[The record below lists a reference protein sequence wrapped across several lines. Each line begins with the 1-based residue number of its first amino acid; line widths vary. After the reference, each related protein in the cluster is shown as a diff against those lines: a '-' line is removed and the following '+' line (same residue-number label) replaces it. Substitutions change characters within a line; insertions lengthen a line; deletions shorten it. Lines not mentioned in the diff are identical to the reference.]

1 MSTPICSPS
10 FLREMRIRE
19 RKGTETWIEEKYESR
34 NEWTSEVWE
43 KMSPMHL
50 SRIQKTEMKKQK
62 DVTLRRQLCYWVF
75 HSDSPLVGYTWT
87 IFSFCWIKNTFDGYT
102 WNIFSF
108 CRIEKYLHE
117 SVSGFSSRHVF
128 FELLLPVQSIIAKLY
143 LDIIF

>member
-1 MSTPICSPS
+1 MNEQARFWRKCLQCICQGFSIISSLTFPI
-10 FLREMRIRE
+10 LRNR
-19 RKGTETWIEEKYESR
+19 
-34 NEWTSEVWE
+34 
-43 KMSPMHL
+43 
-50 SRIQKTEMKKQK
+50 KTEMKKQK

-128 FELLLPVQSIIAKLY
+128 FELLLPVQSIIDKFY